1 MMLLVCG
8 IAFLYHHQLGKS
20 THMAS
25 KRHYVNNKD
34 FYQSIIDYRAKLES
48 EPGARIPEYIGVC
61 IFKICERL
69 STKPNFSGYSFRDE
83 MVSDGIENCVK
94 AVLLFDPNKTSNP
107 FAYFTQIAWNAFI
120 RRISNEKREQYI
132 KHKNVQHS
140 YLSGEMDEMA
150 YGDTGGGMQIKSN
163 DLSND
168 IISNFENKL
177 TKSKK
182 KDKVAG
188 VEKFVEG

>member
-1 MMLLVCG
+1 
-8 IAFLYHHQLGKS
+8 
-20 THMAS
+20 MAA

-34 FYQSIIDYRAKLES
+34 FYQAIVDYRAKVEK
-48 EPGARIPEYIGVC
+48 EPDARIPEYIGVC

-69 STKPNFSGYSFRDE
+69 STKPNFVGYSFRDE
-83 MVSDGIENCVK
+83 MISDGIENCIK
-94 AVLLFDPNKTSNP
+94 AVLLFDPNRTNNP

-132 KHKNVQHS
+132 KHKNVQYS
-140 YLSGEMDEMA
+140 YLSGEMDDSS
-150 YGDTGGGMQIKSN
+150 YGDTGGGMQIKNN

-168 IISNFENKL
+168 IIANFENKL

-182 KDKVAG
+182 KDKMAG
-188 VEKFVEG
+188 IEKFVEV